1 MGSSGGKG
9 GGGTPGT
16 TPNVGAGSPDI
27 SAFMTGMTPGAEGSY
42 GVLRSDAPPDISAF
56 MAQSEMSGRGG
67 RGLTWDS
74 KAFSDALASSPKPQA
89 QPTPQNIVAASPIP
103 QYESVGGAINLPKT
117 SGKSSHMKQATQ
129 FLAAL
134 QQFIGDGRR

>member
-9 GGGTPGT
+9 GGGSGMAAAPAMNG
-16 TPNVGAGSPDI
+16 GAPDI

-56 MAQSEMSGRGG
+56 MAQSEMGGHGG

-74 KAFSDALASSPKPQA
+74 KAFSDALASSPKSQA
-89 QPTPQNIVAASPIP
+89 QPTPQNIVTPSSIP
-103 QYESVGGAINLPKT
+103 QYESTGGAINLPKT

-134 QQFIGDGRR
+134 QQFIGGK